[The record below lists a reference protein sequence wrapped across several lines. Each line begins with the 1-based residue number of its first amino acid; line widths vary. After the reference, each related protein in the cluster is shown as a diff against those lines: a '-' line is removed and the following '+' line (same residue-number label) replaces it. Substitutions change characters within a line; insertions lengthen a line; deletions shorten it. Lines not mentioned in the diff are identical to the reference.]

1 MKRIV
6 AIAILFVPFLF
17 GHSSPV
23 KAMAG
28 ASASMTIDEGDSTN
42 TYILNGLVNWWDGIL
57 SEFDATKNKWKDLV
71 EGENF
76 NGSLKGTGDFAVWD
90 GAWASIRTENYR
102 SISDFT
108 LHSLVETPN
117 KASWKNWCVIGIGN
131 RNSMGVENGIV
142 LGCRNNPM
150 AVSYRSA
157 YSGSLLNAVNL
168 TNVGFGDTISI
179 DIVFHYLVL
188 TYEVYVNGEYVGSSQ
203 ILEDNW
209 NLDDAQLNIAA
220 SWFYS
225 QDDSNKN
232 CKLYNIFYYNRAL
245 SAEEVAHNFAIDVER
260 FGL

>member
-1 MKRIV
+1 MKRMV
-6 AIAILFVPFLF
+6 AMAILFVPFLF

-23 KAMAG
+23 KDMAG
-28 ASASMTIDEGDSTN
+28 ASASMIIDEGDTAN

-76 NGSLKGTGDFAVWD
+76 NGSIKGTGDFAVWD
-90 GAWASIRTENYR
+90 GAFASIKTENHR

-117 KASWKNWCVIGIGN
+117 KANWKNWCVIGIGD

-142 LGCRNNPM
+142 LSCRNNPM
-150 AVSYRSA
+150 AVCYRST
-157 YSGSLLNAVNL
+157 YSGTVHNSVPLSNVNYC
-168 TNVGFGDTISI
+168 DTIVL
-179 DIVFHYLVL
+179 DIVFHYSSL
-188 TYEVYVNGEYVGSSQ
+188 TYEVYVNGEYIGAST
-203 ILEDNW
+203 ILSDNW
-209 NLDDAQLNIAA
+209 NLDGKHLTFGLQFNGTTDTNR
-220 SWFYS
+220 
-225 QDDSNKN
+225 N
-232 CKLYNIFYYNRAL
+232 CKMYNVMIYNRAL